1 MVLMKFKFY
10 QNDIVQKARKLRKS
24 KQSIGKIAKRL
35 NIEKTTISRWCEDI
49 VLGDNQYQ
57 LKIRKEH
64 ENAKLKGA
72 NVARVIKI
80 NSEKARLLASI
91 LYWCEGSKY
100 PSSNFIAFANSDV
113 GLVIAFLKLFRIG
126 YNPKENKIRVS
137 LQLHTTH
144 NETEM
149 IAFWS
154 DKLKIPKNQF
164 YKTTFTNPTKN
175 MKRKNY
181 KGTCTIRYY
190 DVSLLLEIT
199 GAFEAF
205 SKQFANNGGIA

>member
-1 MVLMKFKFY
+1 MKFKFY
-10 QNDIVQKARKLRKS
+10 QNDIVEKARKLRES
-24 KQSIGKIAKRL
+24 KESIGQIAKRL
-35 NIEKTTISRWCEDI
+35 SIGKTTISRWCEDI
-49 VLGDNQYQ
+49 VLDDNQYQ
-57 LKIRKEH
+57 LRARKEH
-64 ENAKLKGA
+64 ENAKTKGA
-72 NVARVIKI
+72 SVARNIKI
-80 NSEKARLLASI
+80 NSRTARLFASI

-113 GLVIAFLKLFRIG
+113 GLVVTFLELFRIG
-126 YNPKENKIRVS
+126 YNPKEDKIRVS

-149 IAFWS
+149 TAFWS
-154 DKLKIPKNQF
+154 NKLKISKNQF

-205 SKQFANNGGIA
+205 SRKNYQ